1 VKNIELKVILELI
14 ESKFGRGS
22 SKNWINRDFEELS
35 FEISKATKTPI
46 SSHTLKRIF
55 GKLKT
60 DEYYLP
66 QKATFTA
73 LKQYCNFED
82 VKRIKTESEINIKL
96 PDAPQQNQIKYKFIA
111 AITLFISLVAF
122 IYFFI
127 SKNTNPTFN
136 GHIKLISTEGQIPTS
151 AQFEYSTPNNKDSFS
166 ICYDPNFE
174 AIEVPNGKNLKSNY
188 YYQYPGLFKVRMWQ
202 QDKIVS
208 QRIPVYIQSKGWEA
222 FGSYNSKK
230 QFDRFYQLNFKKC
243 IQNSVFSP
251 TKKVLCNAGIDTTR
265 LAEVMLHNYYPT
277 TIDGDNF
284 RLETTLKNSDEW
296 IGSSCNSVFLIIAG
310 SKEYIQFHFANP
322 GCSYWIHCRIS
333 EKKMDKSNE
342 NLKNLKNLTFDMSKW
357 QHFDIQNKN
366 KQINISVNQ
375 KLLFSCSYRKSIGEI
390 MGVTVRFQGNGYLKE
405 YKLSDLTGNK
415 ILRL

>member
-82 VKRIKTESEINIKL
+82 AQRIKTEPQINIDKS
-96 PDAPQQNQIKYKFIA
+96 DAPKQNQINYKKFKFIVV
-111 AITLFISLVAF
+111 ITLFVSLATF

-127 SKNTNPTFN
+127 YKNTDTTIK

-151 AQFEYSTPNNKDSFS
+151 AQFEYSTPNNKDSCS

-174 AIEVPNGKNLKSNY
+174 PIQVPNGKNLKSNY
-188 YYQYPGLFKVRMWQ
+188 YYQYPGLFKVRMWCK
-202 QDKIVS
+202 DKIVS
-208 QRIPVYIQSKGWEA
+208 QSIPVYIQSKGWEA
-222 FGSYNSKK
+222 FGSYTFKK
-230 QFDRFYQLNFKKC
+230 QFDRFYQLNLKKC

-251 TKKVLCNAGIDTTR
+251 TKKVLFKAGIDTTR
-265 LAEVMLHNYYPT
+265 LAEVMLHNYFPT
-277 TIDGDNF
+277 NINGDNF

-310 SKEYIQFHFANP
+310 SKASIQLHFANP

-342 NLKNLKNLTFDMSKW
+342 NLKKFTFDMSHW

-366 KQINISVNQ
+366 KQINILVNNT
-375 KLLFSCSYRKSIGEI
+375 LRFSCSYRESIGEI
-390 MGVTVRFQGNGYLKE
+390 MGVTIRFQGNGYLKDYRLSGLNGNE
-405 YKLSDLTGNK
+405 IFKL
-415 ILRL
+415 